1 MKKRLLTKGLLAL
14 SFIFILVGC
23 GDKKD
28 TKSDLSG
35 KEILEK
41 LEYNDFT
48 ITYKFYQN
56 TYDKNGYCYNYTGN
70 KTECIREM
78 EEDRLPYI
86 SLKHQKSD
94 GQFSFFFTNDGIFN
108 ISYNEYILFS
118 EDPYIVYRFNA
129 DQSYQ
134 EATYNST
141 LTSSDS
147 CSYLIKG
154 ESVLNYESCTKS
166 KEDDIKAL
174 ISSMEALLKETGLV
188 TSDLS
193 TFASYYYDTFMK
205 THKKEIDNEIKNTSL
220 TDNQVSEAL
229 SNAGYSIYV
238 FTTTTDYTVVKIND
252 KRNTFELFV
261 KEGAVEIVAYKTDY
275 YKDIVFSYFPRFNS
289 TAGNNTDYSCSYDLI
304 VNGKAKERVA
314 EGYSC
319 TEQEIDDIGMVSWK
333 YYDKLID
340 LGLKEQELINF
351 AVNYLNTN

>member
-1 MKKRLLTKGLLAL
+1 MKKGLLLKFLLAL
-14 SFIFILVGC
+14 SFIFTLVGC
-23 GDKKD
+23 TKKKE
-28 TKSDLSG
+28 TSKLTG
-35 KEILEK
+35 KEIMEK
-41 LEYNDFT
+41 LEHNDFK

-56 TYDKNGYCYNYTGN
+56 NYDKNGYCYDYKGN
-70 KTECIREM
+70 KTECVREM
-78 EEDRLPYI
+78 EKDRSPSI

-94 GQFSFFFTNDGIFN
+94 GDFSFFFKDDGTFEMNYSEN
-108 ISYNEYILFS
+108 ILLS
-118 EDPYIVYRFNA
+118 EDPYIIYCFNA

-134 EATYNST
+134 EAIYKPT
-141 LTSSDS
+141 LSSSDR

-154 ESVLNYESCTKS
+154 ESESNYESCTKS
-166 KEDDIKAL
+166 KEDDIKVL
-174 ISSMEALLKETGLV
+174 ISSMESLLKETGLV

-304 VNGKAKERVA
+304 VNGKAKEEVA

-319 TEQEIDDIGMVSWK
+319 TEQEIDDIGMVSWE
-333 YYDKLID
+333 YYNKLLD
-340 LGLKEQELINF
+340 LGLKEQELFNF